1 MLDELKSLFIH
12 AGLKAQKTLFYRQPM
27 SLELLLSG
35 SFPNPG
41 DAERVR
47 QIIVD
52 DEGRDELGLGVQRID
67 GDFHF
72 AFPIAVL
79 VGLIPVCR

>member
-1 MLDELKSLFIH
+1 
-12 AGLKAQKTLFYRQPM
+12 M
-27 SLELLLSG
+27 SLDRLLSG

-52 DEGRDELGLGVQRID
+52 DEGKDTLGMEVQRID
-67 GDFHF
+67 ADFHF
-72 AFPIAVL
+72 SYPIAML
-79 VGLIPVCR
+79 VAGKSARKDCQE